1 MSNSLVEFYGLMG
14 DARHFDIL
22 VVEASRPSLQCIVRI
37 QKDDREM
44 FCTSINNYSFGL
56 GDFFGLKYSMNG
68 RVAVAAQ
75 LAYLGMVSP
84 M

>member
-1 MSNSLVEFYGLMG
+1 MG

-22 VVEASRPSLQCIVRI
+22 VIEKSSPGLQCIVRI
-37 QKDDREM
+37 QKEDHEM

-56 GDFFGLKYSMNG
+56 GDFFGLKYTMSG

-75 LAYLGMVSP
+75 LAFLGMVSP